1 MVQKM
6 HILNFNV
13 MISINIHHH
22 DFRLSCHAHKV
33 FLSTRPSQI
42 LIYVFNIN
50 MSLFYLFKS
59 LINQEFI
66 LLKGKR
72 QQSVL
77 VLFSK
82 WLAVYLFPTA
92 LEDAC
97 LLCVDFSHIWDLLLD
112 PLSCRT
118 DSPVH
123 SALVLFHSVAQALS
137 RFTAWWDTHPELL
150 FSVQGFPHHS
160 EFHHEEFLKEL
171 H

>member
-13 MISINIHHH
+13 IISINIHHH
-22 DFRLSCHAHKV
+22 DFRLSCHARKV

-118 DSPVH
+118 VRLSILH
-123 SALVLFHSVAQALS
+123 QCSSIQSLRLYHALPRGGTRTPNYSSLCRVFLTILN
-137 RFTAWWDTHPELL
+137 FTTKN
-150 FSVQGFPHHS
+150 F
-160 EFHHEEFLKEL
+160 
-171 H
+171 